1 MRTTLKCFS
10 LIYKFKLTR
19 DTKSMLNPYNAK
31 NREVLNENYNIQLPL
46 IEKKRTHKVN
56 LCCKCFICDAKNK

>member
-1 MRTTLKCFS
+1 MTKRICIVKTLFIS
-10 LIYKFKLTR
+10 KFKLTR

-56 LCCKCFICDAKNK
+56 LVANFFFLF